1 MTTLHELTWVA
12 IGPVPVSAQRIA
24 LSPILSQRSWLRK
37 VTLSLRPELEAGA
50 GMLLQ
55 VAPDAR
61 AVVQHR
67 DPVILEM
74 RRRPDPAQHQ
84 QVRRIVGPARDDH
97 LAPRADH
104 LRRAAVVDL
113 DPDAA
118 LALEHQ
124 LADQHPRTHVEVPPP
139 DRRLEIGRRRADPAA
154 VAVDRLLAA
163 RETLGAYRRQGPRWS
178 RTRPPRPSPS
188 SRRAAGTA
196 NRSAARAPA
205 RPRRGTA
212 PRRATS
218 SSDLRKYGST
228 SANDHPLAPIC
239 AHWS

>member
-1 MTTLHELTWVA
+1 
-12 IGPVPVSAQRIA
+12 
-24 LSPILSQRSWLRK
+24 
-37 VTLSLRPELEAGA
+37 
-50 GMLLQ
+50 MLLQ
-55 VAPDAR
+55 VAPDAG
-61 AVVQHR
+61 AVVHHR
-67 DPVILEM
+67 DAVVLEV
-74 RRRPDPAQHQ
+74 RRRADPAQHQ

-124 LADQHPRTHVEVPPP
+124 PADQHPRAHVEVLPPH
-139 DRRLEIGRRRADPAA
+139 RRLEIGGRRADPAA
-154 VAVDRLLAA
+154 RCGRPSA
-163 RETLGAYRRQGPRWS
+163 RRARSPRGARRRGPRWS
-178 RTRPPRPSPS
+178 QTRPPRRSPS
-188 SRRAAGTA
+188 SRRAAGRA

-205 RPRRGTA
+205 RRRRDTA
-212 PRRATS
+212 PRRATN